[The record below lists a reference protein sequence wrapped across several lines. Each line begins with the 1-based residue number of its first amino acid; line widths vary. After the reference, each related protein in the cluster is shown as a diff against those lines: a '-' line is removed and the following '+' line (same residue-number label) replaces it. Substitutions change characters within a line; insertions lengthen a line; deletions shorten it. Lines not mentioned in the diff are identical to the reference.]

1 MTDINLS
8 SRKTALQT
16 KSNASKNLLPVVT
29 SYNPATP
36 NLEKILM
43 KHWHLITDNPKLATT
58 FPNTSIV
65 AYKKEKS
72 LKEITQQQ

>member
-1 MTDINLS
+1 MTNINFS
-8 SRKTALQT
+8 SRKTALQA
-16 KSNASKNLLPVVT
+16 KSKTSKNLLPVVT

-36 NLEKILM
+36 NLEMIQV
-43 KHWHLITDNPKLATT
+43 KHWHLITNNPKLATT
-58 FPNTSIV
+58 FSNTSIV